1 MLTIY
6 LIIIIVPL
14 FLVASMGL
22 QRQPSVLAYTM
33 SALALGSAVLF
44 MWAALPWDV
53 VSIYWRWVVPV
64 LFLAALV
71 FAWRRIGT
79 IGWLN
84 STKRSSSSALC
95 SRVTHC
101 IWVRRWLS
109 STSSA

>member
-79 IGWLN
+79 AAKQASKLATIFGLVIN
-84 STKRSSSSALC
+84 GGLIVFFAGF
-95 SRVTHC
+95 
-101 IWVRRWLS
+101 
-109 STSSA
+109 